1 MADEV
6 YMNVPVVRDMG
17 KKLEDVSEVLQTVAK
32 TLEIVSTTLKAAFFI
47 GFVGAA
53 AVAMIDRVKPFI
65 QQMADQCADLSK
77 AVAASVTAFENGDLA
92 GSNRFLTSRRS

>member
-32 TLEIVSTTLKAAFFI
+32 TLEIVSTTLKAAFLLVLL
-47 GFVGAA
+47 GQ
-53 AVAMIDRVKPFI
+53 PPWP
-65 QQMADQCADLSK
+65 
-77 AVAASVTAFENGDLA
+77 
-92 GSNRFLTSRRS
+92 